1 MKLING
7 HRRIWFRNLKEI
19 IKKNEVKSH
28 KYILYKGEQY
38 KIVQNLLQQ
47 DFNKTK
53 PNENWLAA
61 IKLKGLSRYNIENS
75 PLNNSLIFLGQ
86 IICTPLNVYSGNK
99 IGTKNVVMSIVIIVI
114 GKPTLRK
121 SLKR

>member
-7 HRRIWFRNLKEI
+7 HKRIWFRNLKEI

-47 DFNKTK
+47 GFNKTK
-53 PNENWLAA
+53 PNENWLVA

-75 PLNNSLIFLGQ
+75 PLNNSLTFWGQ
-86 IICTPLNVYSGNK
+86 IIFGDVFNVCC
-99 IGTKNVVMSIVIIVI
+99 
-114 GKPTLRK
+114 
-121 SLKR
+121 